1 MYKWVHQYSR
11 ELISI
16 TLVDSI
22 DYCASD
28 AHANI
33 LLNMD
38 LQGLDLIA
46 CYQNRELKTN
56 FFVLL
61 TFETKCIAKLA
72 DYLDPKSTFTEKTK
86 KIKDK

>member
-56 FFVLL
+56 FFVL
-61 TFETKCIAKLA
+61 FN
-72 DYLDPKSTFTEKTK
+72 FWN
-86 KIKDK
+86 